1 MRAQGKQAIG
11 VLIITVAVCF
21 YVLGVHAM
29 QGFEEEMQFVSF
41 IQTSE
46 GGIPIPENQEE
57 NQILLSEFTGISV
70 ENRALFRRTEAV
82 VLALHGRSD
91 VLFPQM
97 PVLNGETGC
106 FVSTVLAYELFGT
119 TEVTGLSVTCQGKVY
134 EVAGVIEHK
143 EHLFVYE
150 PREEEM
156 ASFQRVVMKVKE
168 QESRRVLEETLQM
181 RYGFG
186 TVLDYTW
193 MKTILELYLSVIPL
207 GFSIFLLSTVWKYQ
221 KESKSKREKCV
232 WLFFVVGIGVVVGF
246 LMIQN
251 ISIPVDM
258 IPDRWSDFEFWTDYA
273 DYQRENLERW
283 VQMRKTVFDMRIV
296 RAVRKIVCYNTV
308 AIVLFCGNL
317 CYSEKQRK
325 QERI

>member
-1 MRAQGKQAIG
+1 M
-11 VLIITVAVCF
+11 LIITVSVCF

-29 QGFEEEMQFVSF
+29 HSLEEEMQFVSF
-41 IQTSE
+41 VQTSE

-97 PVLNGETGC
+97 PVLNGKMGC
-106 FVSTVLAYELFGT
+106 FVSTALAYELFGT
-119 TEVTGLSVTCQGKVY
+119 TEVTGLSVTCQEKVY

-150 PREEEM
+150 PKEEEM
-156 ASFQRVVMKVKE
+156 ASFQRVVMKAKE
-168 QESRRVLEETLQM
+168 QVSRRVLEERLQLAF
-181 RYGFG
+181 GFG
-186 TVLDYTW
+186 KILDHTW
-193 MKTILELYLSVIPL
+193 MKMVLELYLSVIPIL
-207 GFSIFLLSTVWKYQ
+207 LSVFLLGNVWKYQ
-221 KESKSKREKCV
+221 KESKHKPEKCV
-232 WLFFVVGIGVVVGF
+232 WLFLFVGIGVVVGF
-246 LMIQN
+246 LTIRN
-251 ISIPVDM
+251 ISIPLDM
-258 IPDRWSDFEFWTDYA
+258 IPDRWSDFEFWTDYVVC
-273 DYQRENLERW
+273 QRENLERW